1 MRVLPLAEVKAKLSQ
16 LVAEVE
22 RTDEE
27 VTITKNGRAAAV
39 LVSFDEFESWRETAA
54 IRSDPA
60 LMREFRKN
68 VADLDR
74 GRGKLF
80 RNTELDRLF
89 SRER

>member
-16 LVAEVE
+16 LVAEVQ

-39 LVSFDEFESWRETAA
+39 LVSFDEFESWRETVA

-68 VADLDR
+68 VADFDR

-89 SRER
+89 SRGR